1 MPLPVRS
8 ATPRLARGLAALAA
22 VATVVASA
30 LPIGAVSATDAPDH
44 LVVSEVVT
52 GGASASDELIELYNP
67 TAAPLPLEGLELI
80 YVSSTGATITRR
92 AAWSMGA
99 PSVAAGGHVLV
110 ANEAGVFAAIADAVY
125 ATGMAA
131 TGGSVALRITGAS
144 TAIDAVGWGTA
155 ASTWREGANA
165 VAPPPGAS
173 IERLPGGAIGSTQDT
188 DDNGVDFVERL
199 VPQPQN
205 LTSPPTPGGG
215 TPSPSATPSVSPT
228 ATASPTIDVTPAATP
243 STTPSATLAPTPT
256 ATAAPTVLSVAAARG
271 AADGTT
277 VTVEATVIAGTDFH
291 DGGGFVADAT
301 GGMAVIVQDGVAARG
316 DRVRITGEVDD
327 RFSQRTLRTTAAEVV
342 VLGPGAEPAPVTVMT
357 GSIDEAVEGRLV
369 SVAGSLVGAAST
381 LTSGT
386 AFDLDDGSGPI
397 RLVVQT
403 VTGIDVAAWTSGS
416 VIELVGVVGQRD
428 STGTGLEGYR
438 IMPRDPEDITFV
450 GVPETSSPSPTP
462 GTGGPSDPTPTPS
475 GNPEGVVTIA
485 AARDAAKNARLRIR
499 GVVTLPSGVVDPQT
513 AVIQDATGALMLR
526 LSDEVGG
533 LALGES
539 IEVAGTRSMKA
550 GMETLRVN
558 EAPQRLGTGVV
569 PAPTAAR
576 TGGAGEA
583 LEARV
588 VVASGAIVATARRAS
603 SGSISFEIDDGSG
616 PLRVS
621 LGSSLD
627 GNAEPWTSGTWVE
640 VTGVLGQETTGAQPL
655 RGYRIWP
662 RTADEVR
669 VVAAATDG
677 EASSADD
684 GDGGTAGGSRGL
696 DGIGGPDLA
705 EMRVAATLVAG
716 RWPELGIG
724 GLLWDGNR
732 LVAIAEASAGAIT
745 ATRGSRPLPLALE
758 LAGMSSSGTEPH
770 TGAAIV
776 TLGTAPGELVLGSS
790 PVSPPRSTL
799 AGDVPAWVSLVG
811 RLEQGGATLRLSDQ
825 RVPVERRCDGQD
837 APLAGTVAVLG
848 VAVGDP
854 VRLVVPCGGIGAAPV
869 VALGAGVA
877 REAEDAANSEAVL
890 TADHAPAPPARSAA
904 AAALLALAALFL
916 GGTAAWYWRRAPADD
931 DLTADPVAEEDADA
945 APVPARLTLVSVPH
959 EHGP

>member
-8 ATPRLARGLAALAA
+8 ATRRLARGLAAVAA
-22 VATVVASA
+22 VTTVVASA
-30 LPIGAVSATDAPDH
+30 FPIDAASATDLPDH

-67 TAAPLPLEGLELI
+67 TAAALPLEGLELI

-92 AAWSMGA
+92 AAWSPGA
-99 PSVAAGGHVLV
+99 PSVPAGGHVLV
-110 ANEAGVFAAIADAVY
+110 ANEAGVFASIADAVY
-125 ATGMAA
+125 ASGMAA
-131 TGGSVALRITGAS
+131 TGGSVAVRISGAS

-155 ASTWREGANA
+155 ASTWREGAGA
-165 VAPPPGAS
+165 VAPSAGAS
-173 IERLPGGAIGSTQDT
+173 IERLPGGASGSTQDT
-188 DDNGVDFVERL
+188 DDNAADFVERL

-215 TPSPSATPSVSPT
+215 TPSPSSTPSVSPT
-228 ATASPTIDVTPAATP
+228 ASPTIEATPTATP
-243 STTPSATLAPTPT
+243 SMTPSATPTATPT
-256 ATAAPTVLSVAAARG
+256 ASPAPTVLSVAAARDVS
-271 AADGTT
+271 DGTT

-291 DGGGFVADAT
+291 DGGGFVAEAT
-301 GGMAVIVQDGVAARG
+301 GGMAVIVEDGATARG
-316 DRVRITGEVDD
+316 DRVRITGQVDD

-342 VLGPGAEPAPVTVMT
+342 VLGPGVEPAPVPVTT
-357 GSIDEAVEGRLV
+357 GSIGEAVEGRLV

-403 VTGIDVAAWTSGS
+403 VTEIDVAAWASGS
-416 VIELVGVVGQRD
+416 VVELVGVVGQRD

-438 IMPRDPEDITFV
+438 IMPRDSEDITFV
-450 GVPETSSPSPTP
+450 GLPEPSTPSPTP
-462 GTGGPSDPTPTPS
+462 GASGPSDPTPTPS
-475 GNPEGVVTIA
+475 GDPEGVVTIA
-485 AARDAAKNARLRIR
+485 AARDASRNARLRIR

-513 AVIQDATGALMLR
+513 AVIQDATGALVLR
-526 LSDEVGG
+526 LADEVGA

-539 IEVAGTRSMKA
+539 IEVAGTRSTKS

-558 EAPQRLGTGVV
+558 EVPQRLGTGMA
-569 PAPTAAR
+569 PAASTVR
-576 TGGAGEA
+576 TGEAGEA

-588 VVASGAIVATARRAS
+588 VVASGAIVASARRAS
-603 SGSISFEIDDGSG
+603 SGAISFEIDDGSG

-627 GNAEPWTSGTWVE
+627 GSVEPWTSGTWVE

-677 EASSADD
+677 EASGADD
-684 GDGGTAGGSRGL
+684 GAGGTAGGSGAL
-696 DGIGGPDLA
+696 DAVGGPDLA
-705 EMRVAATLVAG
+705 AMRVAATLVAG

-776 TLGTAPGELVLGSS
+776 TLGTSPGELVLGSG

-811 RLEQGGATLRLSDQ
+811 RLERGGAALQLSGQ
-825 RVPVERRCDGQD
+825 RVPLERRCDGRD
-837 APLAGTVAVLG
+837 GPSTGTVAVLG

-854 VRLVVPCGGIGAAPV
+854 IRLIVPCGGIGAAPV
-869 VALGAGVA
+869 VALGAGIA
-877 REAEDAANSEAVL
+877 RDADAAADSEAVL
-890 TADHAPAPPARSAA
+890 TAEHAPAPLARSAA
-904 AAALLALAALFL
+904 AAVLLALAALLL
-916 GGTAAWYWRRAPADD
+916 GSTAAWQWRRAPADED
-931 DLTADPVAEEDADA
+931 VTADPVAGEAPDAL
-945 APVPARLTLVSVPH
+945 PVPARLTLVSVPH